1 MFATVITVL
10 CGGFGG
16 ARFARGF
23 VDAGFEVTLV
33 VNTADDLAI
42 FDAHVSPDVDMCLHA
57 LAGVLD
63 EDQGWGII
71 GDTYRAVDGLHG
83 TDRGWFRIGDLDLGF
98 GLSRAAWLAQ
108 GMSLSD
114 ATDTLARARGV
125 TTTVLPMTDGT
136 VRTVVETPV
145 GLLGLQ
151 EFLVLHRGVPRVDAV
166 FQRTQEP
173 AEASTQVL
181 RALRDA
187 EVVVLGPSSPVASVL
202 PILGLGGV
210 REVLRQRTGPT
221 VAVTP
226 VVRSSAPTRRPEMFR
241 FEIRE
246 RFLASQG
253 VAHTA
258 EAIAGLYLDIIDGFV
273 GDVRDGLSLEGVRCR
288 GGARVATQLV
298 DTLAPKGHRRA
309 AVALDVVAF
318 GRRIGAS
325 VAPSSP
331 SRTSHQRPRSSSQS
345 PEGMDT

>member
-1 MFATVITVL
+1 MITIL

-33 VNTADDLAI
+33 VNTADDLTI
-42 FDAHVSPDVDMCLHA
+42 FDAHVSPDIDMCLHA

-71 GDTYRAVDGLHG
+71 GDTCDFVDGLPA

-108 GMSLSD
+108 GMSLTD
-114 ATDTLARARGV
+114 ATDTLARVRGV

-136 VRTVVETPV
+136 VRTVVETPL
-145 GLLGLQ
+145 GLLPLQ
-151 EFLVLHRGVPRVDAV
+151 EFLVRHRGAPRVDAV
-166 FQRTQEP
+166 FQRSQEP
-173 AEASTQVL
+173 VEASTQVL

-202 PILGLGGV
+202 PILGLV

-226 VVRSSAPTRRPEMFR
+226 VVRSSAPTRRPEAFR
-241 FEIRE
+241 YEIRE
-246 RFLASQG
+246 RFLASRG
-253 VAHTA
+253 IAHTP
-258 EAIAGLYLDIIDGFV
+258 EAVAGLYLDVIDGFI
-273 GDVRDGLSLEGVRCR
+273 GDVRDGLSLEGVRGR
-288 GGARVATQLV
+288 GGEPLATRLA
-298 DTLAPKGHRRA
+298 DTLAPKGQGRA
-309 AVALDVVAF
+309 DLAVELVAFSREISPAVAPLTPF
-318 GRRIGAS
+318 G
-325 VAPSSP
+325 
-331 SRTSHQRPRSSSQS
+331 TSHHRHRSSSQS
-345 PEGMDT
+345 IGGIVT